1 MARRRKRGRRG
12 YAKKR
17 KTLKR
22 KFVGKTGARQKIGY
36 RW

>member
-1 MARRRKRGRRG
+1 MARRRKRGKRG
-12 YAKKR
+12 YKKR

-22 KFVGKTGARQKIGY
+22 KFVGRTGARQKIGY

>member
-1 MARRRKRGRRG
+1 MARRRKRGSRG
-12 YAKKR
+12 KKR
-17 KTLKR
+17 KTFKR

>member
-12 YAKKR
+12 SARKR

>member
-1 MARRRKRGRRG
+1 MARRRKRGGMKSRR
-12 YAKKR
+12 R

-22 KFVGKTGARQKIGY
+22 KFVGRTGAKQKIGY

>member
-1 MARRRKRGRRG
+1 MARRRKRGRRSG
-12 YAKKR
+12 AKR

-22 KFVGKTGARQKIGY
+22 KFIGKTGARQKIGY